1 VAVIGIIV
9 ARTRYHHP
17 ILLEI
22 SSAPTSVRDG
32 TIYIDGGVASPGYYN
47 FHPDDTV
54 DNLIRAAGGV
64 VNPADVTALQLH
76 VTFPDEDRGQKV
88 DINHA
93 DVWLLQALPGIGET
107 LARRIVDYRLQN
119 GPFQDT
125 SGLLK
130 ISGIGKSEYERI
142 RNLITITEN

>member
-1 VAVIGIIV
+1 VAAIGIIV

-17 ILLEI
+17 VLLEI
-22 SSAPTSVRDG
+22 SSNQTSVQNG
-32 TIYIDGGVASPGYYN
+32 TIYIDGGVASPGFYN
-47 FHPDDTV
+47 FHPNDTV

-64 VNPADVTALQLH
+64 VTPTDVTTLQLH
-76 VTFPDEDRGQKV
+76 ITFPGEDRSQKV
-88 DINHA
+88 DINNA

-142 RNLITITEN
+142 RNLITVTKN